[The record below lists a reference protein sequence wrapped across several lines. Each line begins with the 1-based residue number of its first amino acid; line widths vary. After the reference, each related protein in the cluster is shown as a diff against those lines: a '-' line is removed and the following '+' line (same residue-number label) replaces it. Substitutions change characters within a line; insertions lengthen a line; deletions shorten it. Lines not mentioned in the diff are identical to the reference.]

1 MLELTERMLTRFGF
15 TQYEIM
21 LSTRP
26 DKSVGSDDIWDKAT
40 SALVDALG
48 RKGWAYE
55 VDEGGGAFYGP
66 KIDLKIKD
74 AIGRMWQC
82 STIQAD
88 FNLPERF
95 GIEYTSA
102 DGTKQQPS
110 TPGRGSNPGR
120 RRCAPEAATD
130 AWTGPHIWRDSHA
143 APRHLRIARAL
154 LRRAHRE
161 HRRYEVHPNPNPN
174 KP

>member
-55 VDEGGGAFYGP
+55 VDEGGGAF
-66 KIDLKIKD
+66 
-74 AIGRMWQC
+74 
-82 STIQAD
+82 
-88 FNLPERF
+88 
-95 GIEYTSA
+95 
-102 DGTKQQPS
+102 
-110 TPGRGSNPGR
+110 
-120 RRCAPEAATD
+120 
-130 AWTGPHIWRDSHA
+130 
-143 APRHLRIARAL
+143 
-154 LRRAHRE
+154 
-161 HRRYEVHPNPNPN
+161 
-174 KP
+174 